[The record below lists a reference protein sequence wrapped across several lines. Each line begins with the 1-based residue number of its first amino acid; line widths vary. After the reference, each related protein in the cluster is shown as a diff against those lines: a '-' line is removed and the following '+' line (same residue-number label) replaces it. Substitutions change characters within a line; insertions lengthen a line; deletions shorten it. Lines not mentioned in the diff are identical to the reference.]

1 VSQDISNT
9 THHNN
14 TTIAELNPKNKRKPQ
29 GKKKDMDAV
38 EESSPPYEKG
48 YKKDPSSDEKFNR
61 TASAE
66 TKKGARPTK
75 GKGKVSDEKE
85 SASADSEGKKIIE

>member
-1 VSQDISNT
+1 MP
-9 THHNN
+9 
-14 TTIAELNPKNKRKPQ
+14 A

-38 EESSPPYEKG
+38 EESSPPYKKG
-48 YKKDPSSDEKFNR
+48 SEKDPSSDEKFNR

-66 TKKGARPTK
+66 TKKGPRVTK

-85 SASADSEGKKIIE
+85 SADSEGKKIIE